1 MRRIVI
7 GVGNQSRGD
16 DGAGLEVAK
25 RVRTRGSYQMAGG
38 SYQMIDVWEGA
49 EDVVVVDAARSGSM
63 AGTVHRFEAHAEP
76 LPGGVL
82 ATSTH
87 SIGVV
92 DAIEM
97 ARSLGRLPERLVV
110 YGIEIEDVTPGSG
123 LTPRV
128 ERAVDQVVREIDG
141 A

>member
-7 GVGNQSRGD
+7 GVGNPSRGD
-16 DGAGLEVAK
+16 DGAGLEVAR
-25 RVRTRGSYQMAGG
+25 RVRTRGSHQVASG
-38 SYQMIDVWEGA
+38 SYELIDVWEGA
-49 EDVVVVDAARSGSM
+49 EDVVVVDAAKSGSL
-63 AGTVHRFEAHAEP
+63 AGTVHRFEAHSEP
-76 LPGGVL
+76 LPSGVL

-87 SIGVV
+87 SIGVA

-110 YGIEIEDVTPGSG
+110 YGIEVQDVTPGAG
-123 LTPRV
+123 LTARV
-128 ERAVDQVVREIDG
+128 ERAVDEVVREIDG